1 MTEGRRRSG
10 IDTLKA
16 SPARVYDY
24 LLGGKD
30 NFEAD
35 RALAERLVA
44 VLPDV
49 RRAARANR
57 AFVRRA
63 VAEAADAGVTQFLD
77 LGAGLPAG
85 ENVHETARRRRPE
98 AAVVYVDNDPMVVS
112 HARALL
118 RADERVAVIEADLR
132 RPGTVL
138 SHADLTGCLDL
149 ARPVAVLLAASLHF
163 VPDEDDPAG
172 IVASFTRDLA
182 PGSRLVISH
191 WSGGPDAA
199 ADAAVRSAYRNA
211 ATAPLV
217 DRDPARLRALFAGF
231 DLSGP
236 GLADVLAWRSAS
248 SDGNAGSSFRLLAG
262 VGHRPGRY
270 VRPASGRL
278 GGAVGR

>member
-1 MTEGRRRSG
+1 MIEGRYRTG
-10 IDTLKA
+10 IDTVKA

-35 RALAERLVA
+35 RVLAEELVA

-57 AFVRRA
+57 AFVGRA
-63 VAEAADAGVTQFLD
+63 VAEAADGGVTQFLD

-85 ENVHETARRRRPE
+85 ENVHEIARRRRP
-98 AAVVYVDNDPMVVS
+98 AASVVYVDNDPMVVS

-118 RADERVAVIEADLR
+118 QADDRVTVVEADLR
-132 RPGTVL
+132 RPAAVL
-138 SHADLTGCLDL
+138 SDAELGRCLDL
-149 ARPVAVLLAASLHF
+149 DRPVAVLLAASLHF

-172 IVASFTRDLA
+172 IVAGFTRDLA

-191 WSGGPDAA
+191 WSGGPDPA
-199 ADAAVRSAYRNA
+199 ADAAIRNAYRDA
-211 ATAPLV
+211 ATVPLV

-248 SDGNAGSSFRLLAG
+248 SGGNAGSSFRLLAG
-262 VGHRPGRY
+262 VGLRPERS
-270 VRPASGRL
+270 A
-278 GGAVGR
+278 

>member
-1 MTEGRRRSG
+1 MAEGRVRSG

-35 RALAERLVA
+35 RALVDRLAA

-57 AFVRRA
+57 AFVGRA
-63 VAEAADAGVTQFLD
+63 VAEAAAAGVTQFLD
-77 LGAGLPAG
+77 LGAGLPVK
-85 ENVHETARRRRPE
+85 ENVHEIARRRRP
-98 AAVVYVDNDPMVVS
+98 AASVVYVDHDPMVVS

-118 RADERVAVIEADLR
+118 QADEGVTVIEADLR
-132 RPGTVL
+132 RPGALL
-138 SHADLTGCLDL
+138 SDTEL
-149 ARPVAVLLAASLHF
+149 ARRIDFDRPVAVLLAACLHF

-172 IVASFTRDLA
+172 IVAAFTRDLA

-191 WSGGPDAA
+191 WSGGPDPV
-199 ADAAVRSAYRNA
+199 ADAAARNAYRRA

-217 DRDPARLRALFAGF
+217 DRDPAWIRALFAGF
-231 DLSGP
+231 DLLGP
-236 GLADVLAWRSAS
+236 GLADVLDWRAVPS
-248 SDGNAGSSFRLLAG
+248 GGGAGSSFRLLAG
-262 VGHRPGRY
+262 VGRRPG
-270 VRPASGRL
+270 
-278 GGAVGR
+278 